1 MRERR
6 PRRLTDDDRGG
17 TTVAQV
23 LSPGVRFVVLVVTM
37 LGLPPFAATVGG
49 IKRRDRAF
57 QFGLTAA
64 GAIVAVFTLTATVRL
79 ADGWRVL
86 AILAVVVAIANHLRH
101 YRTDL
106 GTLVV
111 TLVIY
116 LMPLALAVALVVDVF
131 VPVLG

>member
-1 MRERR
+1 
-6 PRRLTDDDRGG
+6 
-17 TTVAQV
+17 
-23 LSPGVRFVVLVVTM
+23 
-37 LGLPPFAATVGG
+37 
-49 IKRRDRAF
+49 
-57 QFGLTAA
+57 
-64 GAIVAVFTLTATVRL
+64 L
-79 ADGWRVL
+79 ADRWRVL